1 VPCKVRGMASCLIC
15 VGLEPDL
22 QRYILNQGVS
32 FLGYMLLGMAQG
44 DEGPKCLIS
53 DMCEVGYTRK
63 QNAGGAL
70 ISCVHML
77 LVGSSHT
84 VC

>member
-1 VPCKVRGMASCLIC
+1 
-15 VGLEPDL
+15 
-22 QRYILNQGVS
+22 
-32 FLGYMLLGMAQG
+32 MLLGMAQG